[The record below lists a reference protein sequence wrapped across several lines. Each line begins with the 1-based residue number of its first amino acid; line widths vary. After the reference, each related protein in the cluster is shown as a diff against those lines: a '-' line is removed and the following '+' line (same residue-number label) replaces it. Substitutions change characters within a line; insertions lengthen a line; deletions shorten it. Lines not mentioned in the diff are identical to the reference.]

1 MAKLS
6 DRCIWITG
14 ASSGMGKALANTLCD
29 MGNFVIVSARSK
41 DVLQQMVLTASGRMS
56 AVPMDFGAEGEQL
69 AGYAERLAEVT
80 DYIDIVICCAGVC
93 EYEDGLRFDPTMYQ
107 RAVDINFMGVV
118 KALNLAMPLLQ
129 KAVYTPQFVA
139 VGSLSSVLPLPRAQ
153 AYGASKAAL
162 AYFMGALRADLA
174 NTPLRTTLVRPGFVK
189 TKMTAN
195 NDFAMPF
202 ILDVESAAQIII
214 NGIARRRTVI
224 DFPRRLSW
232 PMRLLG
238 LCSAIWYRGL
248 APRVS
253 RITSE
258 AWKTK

>member
-1 MAKLS
+1 MAKLN

-14 ASSGMGKALANTLCD
+14 ASSGMGKALANSLCD

-41 DVLQQMVLTASGRMS
+41 DLLQQMVLTASGRMTS
-56 AVPMDFGAEGEQL
+56 VPMDFAAEGERL
-69 AGYAERLAEVT
+69 IRYSERLAEVT

-93 EYEDGLRFDPTMYQ
+93 EYEDELSFDPDMYQ
-107 RAVDINFMGVV
+107 RAVDVNFMGVV
-118 KALNLAMPLLQ
+118 KALNLALPLLR

-162 AYFMGALRADLA
+162 AYFMGALRADMA
-174 NTPLRTTLVRPGFVK
+174 NTPLKTSLIRPGFVK

-202 ILDVESAAQIII
+202 MLSADSAAKTIIR
-214 NGIARRRTVI
+214 GIARQKPVI

-232 PMRLLG
+232 PMRLLAM
-238 LCSAIWYRGL
+238 CSAVWYRGL
-248 APRVS
+248 APRIT
-253 RITSE
+253 RITYDV
-258 AWKTK
+258 WKTK